1 MKALENIKTDDL
13 NEEQKKLLSELIK
26 QEMMTKIEN
35 TINNGEVNFADHLK
49 SYLRSDDENKTS

>member
-1 MKALENIKTDDL
+1 MRALENIKTDDL

-35 TINNGEVNFADHLK
+35 TINDGKVNFADHLK
-49 SYLRSDDENKTS
+49 SYLRSDDENKL